1 MANKKFKV
9 EGMSCNHCV
18 ETIRKA
24 VGALAGVRN
33 VSVDLE
39 KKEVAVDYD
48 ERRTGLELVCATIN
62 EAGFEATGL

>member
-24 VGALAGVRN
+24 VGVLAGVRN

-39 KKEVAVDYD
+39 KKEVAIDYD
-48 ERRTGLELVCATIN
+48 ERRTDLERVSATIA
-62 EAGFEATGL
+62 EAGFEATAL

>member
-33 VSVDLE
+33 VSADLE

-48 ERRTGLELVCATIN
+48 ERRTDLERVCATIN